1 MAKKLRKAEARR
13 AARRNACLTMR
24 ENARK
29 SNPGMPVELA
39 FKMPGSMKR

>member
-13 AARRNACLTMR
+13 DARRKACLTMR

-29 SNPGMPVELA
+29 VNPGIPVELA
-39 FKMPGSMKR
+39 FRMPGSMKR